1 MSNFL
6 NRLNPNFALLV
17 FVILFVLGA
26 YLFFGEKQR
35 KEALEIK
42 NSCAQ
47 LIAET
52 VFQVQGTNLEQAKF
66 LQKFCEDAGGVKEFR
81 NALKRGEEDK
91 DKGKQPN

>member
-6 NRLNPNFALLV
+6 NRLSPNLALLV
-17 FVILFVLGA
+17 FVILCVFGA
-26 YLFFGEKQR
+26 YLFFAEKQR

-47 LIAET
+47 IIIET
-52 VFQVQGTNLEQAKF
+52 AFQVPGSYTEEAKF
-66 LQKFCEDAGGVKEFR
+66 FQKFCEDAGGVKQFR
-81 NALKRGEEDK
+81 NALKRGEENK